1 MRGDRGSARRCG
13 SAVRPGRMRLAPT
26 LPGMRTDPPIIAQE
40 APGTAA
46 ALPPEVL
53 GEIRRIWGFDTL
65 RPLQADAIAA
75 GIAGRDSLL
84 VMPTGGGKSL
94 CYQVP
99 PLAAA
104 LAGDAR
110 IDVCVSPLIALMK
123 DQVDGLR
130 SNGHPAAAL
139 HSGMTADE
147 RDAVRRAVRAG
158 EVRLLFVSPERLLAP
173 GFDTWLGSVGVR
185 AIAVDEAHCISQWG
199 HDFRPEYR
207 QLARLR
213 ESFPGTSLHACTA
226 TATPRVQRDIVA
238 QLALRDPL
246 VLVGS
251 FDRPNLVY
259 RIEPRVDGRRQL
271 LEVLG
276 RHRGDA
282 VIVYCLSR
290 KDTEGLAEF
299 LRKEGFGAAAYHAGM
314 AADRRTKVQE
324 DFAEERLDVV
334 VATVAFGMGI
344 DRSNVRAVVH
354 MTMPKSVEH
363 YQQETGRAGRDGLE
377 SECVL
382 FHSYADVVKWGSI
395 AEGSAA
401 EARARLEEIGA
412 EAAAF
417 EDLDASLAQ
426 GRAQLEAMQRL
437 AGSAVC
443 RHRWIVEHF
452 GQGFE
457 PAVRDERNPDG
468 GTCGACDVCL
478 GEVRMVPGSTT
489 VARKLL
495 SAVVR
500 TGQRYGAAYVADV
513 ARGAETEEVARRGHA
528 GIPTYGAL
536 RGEDRAALVSW
547 LFQLVEHGLLE
558 RTDGDHPVLVLTA
571 EGHRALRGELEV
583 PLRAPPKGRGRRH
596 AAAKAVHGAHEVD
609 AGLFERLRT
618 LRRELAASR
627 GVPPYLI
634 FSDATLLE
642 LAGRRPRTLAEFAE
656 VRGVGERKLADF
668 GEAFL
673 AAINT

>member
-1 MRGDRGSARRCG
+1 
-13 SAVRPGRMRLAPT
+13 
-26 LPGMRTDPPIIAQE
+26 MRTEPHSPAQE
-40 APGTAA
+40 AQLA
-46 ALPPEVL
+46 PEVL
-53 GEIRRIWGFDTL
+53 EEVRRIWGFDAL
-65 RPLQADAIAA
+65 RPLQAEAIAA

-104 LAGDAR
+104 LAGERR

-130 SNGHPAAAL
+130 SNGYPAAAL
-139 HSGMTADE
+139 HSGMPADE
-147 RDAVRRAVRAG
+147 RDAVRRSVRDG

-173 GFDTWLGSVGVR
+173 GFDAWLGSVGVR
-185 AIAVDEAHCISQWG
+185 AIAIDEAHCISQWG

-207 QLARLR
+207 QIASLR
-213 ESFPGTSLHACTA
+213 ATFPHASLHACTA
-226 TATPRVQRDIVA
+226 TATPRVRRDIAA
-238 QLALRDPL
+238 QLELRDP
-246 VLVGS
+246 VELVGS

-271 LEVLG
+271 LEVIG

-290 KDTEGLAEF
+290 KDTESLAEF

-314 AADRRTKVQE
+314 QADRRAKVQE
-324 DFAEERLDVV
+324 DFAEERLDIV

-354 MTMPKSVEH
+354 MTMPKSIEH

-382 FHSYADVVKWGSI
+382 FHSYADVVKWSSI
-395 AEGSAA
+395 AEGSAD
-401 EARARLEEIGA
+401 EARARLEDMGA
-412 EAAAF
+412 EPEAFAA
-417 EDLDASLAQ
+417 LDESLAQ

-437 AGSAVC
+437 AASPVC

-452 GQGFE
+452 GQRFE
-457 PAVRDERNPDG
+457 PAARDERSPDG

-478 GEVRMVPGSTT
+478 GEVRMVPDSTT

-528 GIPTYGAL
+528 GLPTYGVL
-536 RGEDRAALVSW
+536 RGEDRAALVSYV
-547 LFQLVEHGLLE
+547 FQLVEHGLLA
-558 RTDGDHPVLVLTA
+558 RTDDEHPVLVLTE
-571 EGHRALRGELEV
+571 EGHRALRGGLEV
-583 PLRAPPKGRGRRH
+583 PLRAPPRGRGRRH

-609 AGLFERLRT
+609 TGLFERLRA
-618 LRRELAASR
+618 LRRELAAAR
-627 GVPPYLI
+627 GVPPYVV

-642 LAGRRPRTLAEFAE
+642 FAGRRPATLAEFAE
-656 VRGVGERKLADF
+656 CRGVGERKLAEY

-673 AAINT
+673 AEIARPG

>member
-1 MRGDRGSARRCG
+1 
-13 SAVRPGRMRLAPT
+13 
-26 LPGMRTDPPIIAQE
+26 MRTEPHSPAQE
-40 APGTAA
+40 AQLA
-46 ALPPEVL
+46 PEVL
-53 GEIRRIWGFDTL
+53 EEVRRIWGFDAL
-65 RPLQADAIAA
+65 RPLQAEAIAA

-104 LAGDAR
+104 LAGERR

-130 SNGHPAAAL
+130 SNGYPAAAL
-139 HSGMTADE
+139 HSGMPADE
-147 RDAVRRAVRAG
+147 RDAVRRSVRDG

-173 GFDTWLGSVGVR
+173 GFDAWLGSVGVR
-185 AIAVDEAHCISQWG
+185 AIAIDEAHCISQWG

-207 QLARLR
+207 QIASLR
-213 ESFPGTSLHACTA
+213 ATFPHASLHACTA
-226 TATPRVQRDIVA
+226 TATPRVRRDIAA
-238 QLALRDPL
+238 QLELRDP
-246 VLVGS
+246 VELVGS

-271 LEVLG
+271 LEVIG

-290 KDTEGLAEF
+290 KDTESLAEF

-314 AADRRTKVQE
+314 QADRRAKVQE
-324 DFAEERLDVV
+324 DFAEERLDIV

-354 MTMPKSVEH
+354 MTMPKSIEH

-382 FHSYADVVKWGSI
+382 FHSYADVVKWSSI
-395 AEGSAA
+395 AEGSAD
-401 EARARLEEIGA
+401 EARARLEDMGA
-412 EAAAF
+412 EPEAFAA
-417 EDLDASLAQ
+417 LDESLAQ

-437 AGSAVC
+437 AASPVC

-452 GQGFE
+452 GQRFE
-457 PAVRDERNPDG
+457 PAARDERSPDG

-478 GEVRMVPGSTT
+478 GEVRMVPDSTT

-528 GIPTYGAL
+528 GLPTYGVL
-536 RGEDRAALVSW
+536 RGEDRAALVSYV
-547 LFQLVEHGLLE
+547 FQLVEHGLLA
-558 RTDGDHPVLVLTA
+558 RTDDEHPVLVLTE
-571 EGHRALRGELEV
+571 EGHRALRGGLEV
-583 PLRAPPKGRGRRH
+583 PLRAPPRGRGRRH

-609 AGLFERLRT
+609 TGLFERLRA
-618 LRRELAASR
+618 LRRELAAAR
-627 GVPPYLI
+627 GVPPYVV

-642 LAGRRPRTLAEFAE
+642 FAGRRPATLAEFAE
-656 VRGVGERKLADF
+656 CRGVGERKLAEY

-673 AAINT
+673 AEIARGG

>member
-1 MRGDRGSARRCG
+1 
-13 SAVRPGRMRLAPT
+13 
-26 LPGMRTDPPIIAQE
+26 MRTEPHSPAQE
-40 APGTAA
+40 AQLA
-46 ALPPEVL
+46 PEVL
-53 GEIRRIWGFDTL
+53 EEVRRIWGFDAL
-65 RPLQADAIAA
+65 RPLQAEAIAA

-104 LAGDAR
+104 LAGERR

-130 SNGHPAAAL
+130 SNGYPAAAL
-139 HSGMTADE
+139 HSGMPADE
-147 RDAVRRAVRAG
+147 RDAVRRSVRDG

-173 GFDTWLGSVGVR
+173 GFDAWLGSVGVR
-185 AIAVDEAHCISQWG
+185 AIAIDEAHCISQWG

-207 QLARLR
+207 QIASLR
-213 ESFPGTSLHACTA
+213 ATFPHASLHACTA
-226 TATPRVQRDIVA
+226 TATPRVRRDIAA
-238 QLALRDPL
+238 QLELRDP
-246 VLVGS
+246 VELVGS

-271 LEVLG
+271 LEVIG

-290 KDTEGLAEF
+290 KDTESLAEF

-314 AADRRTKVQE
+314 QANRRAKVQE
-324 DFAEERLDVV
+324 DFAEERLDIV

-354 MTMPKSVEH
+354 MTMPKSIEH

-382 FHSYADVVKWGSI
+382 FHSYADVVKWSSI
-395 AEGSAA
+395 AEGSAD
-401 EARARLEEIGA
+401 EARARLEDMGA
-412 EAAAF
+412 EPEAFAA
-417 EDLDASLAQ
+417 LDESLAQ

-437 AGSAVC
+437 AASPVC

-452 GQGFE
+452 GQRFE
-457 PAVRDERNPDG
+457 PAARDERSPDG

-478 GEVRMVPGSTT
+478 GEVRMVPDSTT

-528 GIPTYGAL
+528 GLPTYGVL
-536 RGEDRAALVSW
+536 RGEDRAALVSYV
-547 LFQLVEHGLLE
+547 FQLVEHGLLA
-558 RTDGDHPVLVLTA
+558 RTDDEHPVLVLTE
-571 EGHRALRGELEV
+571 EGHRALRGGLEV
-583 PLRAPPKGRGRRH
+583 PLRAPPRGRGRRH

-609 AGLFERLRT
+609 TGLFERLRA
-618 LRRELAASR
+618 LRRELAAAR
-627 GVPPYLI
+627 GVPPYVV

-642 LAGRRPRTLAEFAE
+642 FAGRRPATLAEFAE
-656 VRGVGERKLADF
+656 CRGVGERKLAEY

-673 AAINT
+673 AEIARPG

>member
-1 MRGDRGSARRCG
+1 
-13 SAVRPGRMRLAPT
+13 
-26 LPGMRTDPPIIAQE
+26 MRTEPHSPAQE
-40 APGTAA
+40 AQLA
-46 ALPPEVL
+46 PEVL
-53 GEIRRIWGFDTL
+53 EEVRRIWGFDAL
-65 RPLQADAIAA
+65 RPLQAEAIAA

-104 LAGDAR
+104 LAGERR

-130 SNGHPAAAL
+130 SNGYPAAAL
-139 HSGMTADE
+139 HSGMPADE
-147 RDAVRRAVRAG
+147 RDAVRRSVRDG

-173 GFDTWLGSVGVR
+173 GFDAWLGSVGVR
-185 AIAVDEAHCISQWG
+185 AIAIDEAHCISQWG

-207 QLARLR
+207 QIASLR
-213 ESFPGTSLHACTA
+213 ATFPHASLHACTA
-226 TATPRVQRDIVA
+226 TATPRVRRDIAA
-238 QLALRDPL
+238 QLELRDP
-246 VLVGS
+246 VELVGS

-271 LEVLG
+271 LEVIG

-290 KDTEGLAEF
+290 KDTESLAEF

-314 AADRRTKVQE
+314 QADQRAKVQE
-324 DFAEERLDVV
+324 DFAEERLDIV

-354 MTMPKSVEH
+354 MTMPKSIEH

-382 FHSYADVVKWGSI
+382 FHSYADVVKWSSI
-395 AEGSAA
+395 AEGSAD
-401 EARARLEEIGA
+401 EARARLEDMGA
-412 EAAAF
+412 EPEAFAA
-417 EDLDASLAQ
+417 LDESLAQ

-437 AGSAVC
+437 AASPVC

-452 GQGFE
+452 GQRFE
-457 PAVRDERNPDG
+457 PAARDERSPDG

-478 GEVRMVPGSTT
+478 GEVRMVPDSTT

-528 GIPTYGAL
+528 GLPTYGVL
-536 RGEDRAALVSW
+536 RGEDRAALVSYV
-547 LFQLVEHGLLE
+547 FQLVEHGLLA
-558 RTDGDHPVLVLTA
+558 RTDDEHPVLVLTE
-571 EGHRALRGELEV
+571 EGHRALRGGLEV
-583 PLRAPPKGRGRRH
+583 PLRAPPRGRGRRH

-609 AGLFERLRT
+609 TGLFERLRA
-618 LRRELAASR
+618 LRRELAAAR
-627 GVPPYLI
+627 GVPPYVV

-642 LAGRRPRTLAEFAE
+642 FAGRRPATLAEFAE
-656 VRGVGERKLADF
+656 CRGVGERKLAEY

-673 AAINT
+673 AEIARPG

>member
-1 MRGDRGSARRCG
+1 
-13 SAVRPGRMRLAPT
+13 
-26 LPGMRTDPPIIAQE
+26 MRTEPHSPAQE
-40 APGTAA
+40 AQLA
-46 ALPPEVL
+46 PEVL
-53 GEIRRIWGFDTL
+53 EEVRRIWGFDAL
-65 RPLQADAIAA
+65 RPLQAEAIAA

-104 LAGDAR
+104 LAGERR

-130 SNGHPAAAL
+130 SNGYPAAAL
-139 HSGMTADE
+139 HSGMPADE
-147 RDAVRRAVRAG
+147 RDAVRRSVRDG

-173 GFDTWLGSVGVR
+173 GFDAWLGSVGVR
-185 AIAVDEAHCISQWG
+185 AIAIDEAHCISQWG

-207 QLARLR
+207 QIASLR
-213 ESFPGTSLHACTA
+213 ATFPHASLHACTA
-226 TATPRVQRDIVA
+226 TATPRVRRDIAA
-238 QLALRDPL
+238 QLELRDP
-246 VLVGS
+246 VELVGS

-271 LEVLG
+271 LEVIG

-290 KDTEGLAEF
+290 KDTESLAEF

-314 AADRRTKVQE
+314 QADQRAKVQE
-324 DFAEERLDVV
+324 DFAEERLDIV

-354 MTMPKSVEH
+354 MTMPKSIEH

-382 FHSYADVVKWGSI
+382 FHSYADVVKWSSI
-395 AEGSAA
+395 AEGSAD
-401 EARARLEEIGA
+401 EARARLEDMGA
-412 EAAAF
+412 EPEAFAA
-417 EDLDASLAQ
+417 LDESLAQ

-437 AGSAVC
+437 AASPVC

-452 GQGFE
+452 GQRFE
-457 PAVRDERNPDG
+457 PAARDERSPDG

-478 GEVRMVPGSTT
+478 GEVRMVPDSTT

-528 GIPTYGAL
+528 GLPTYGVL
-536 RGEDRAALVSW
+536 RGEDRAALVSYV
-547 LFQLVEHGLLE
+547 FQLVEHGLLA
-558 RTDGDHPVLVLTA
+558 RTDDEHPVLVLTE
-571 EGHRALRGELEV
+571 EGHRALRGGLEV
-583 PLRAPPKGRGRRH
+583 PLRAPPRGRGRRH

-609 AGLFERLRT
+609 TGLFERLRA
-618 LRRELAASR
+618 LRRELAAAR
-627 GVPPYLI
+627 GVPPYVV

-642 LAGRRPRTLAEFAE
+642 FAGRRPATLAEFAE
-656 VRGVGERKLADF
+656 CRGVGERKLAEY

-673 AAINT
+673 AEIARGG

>member
-1 MRGDRGSARRCG
+1 
-13 SAVRPGRMRLAPT
+13 
-26 LPGMRTDPPIIAQE
+26 MRTEPHSPAQE
-40 APGTAA
+40 AQLA
-46 ALPPEVL
+46 PEVL
-53 GEIRRIWGFDTL
+53 EEVRRIWGFDAL
-65 RPLQADAIAA
+65 RPLQAEAIAA

-104 LAGDAR
+104 LAGERR

-130 SNGHPAAAL
+130 SNGYPAAAL
-139 HSGMTADE
+139 HSGMPADE
-147 RDAVRRAVRAG
+147 RDAVRRSVRDG

-173 GFDTWLGSVGVR
+173 GFDAWLGSVGVR
-185 AIAVDEAHCISQWG
+185 AIAIDEAHCISQWG

-207 QLARLR
+207 QIASLR
-213 ESFPGTSLHACTA
+213 ATFPHASLHACTA
-226 TATPRVQRDIVA
+226 TATPRVRRDIAA
-238 QLALRDPL
+238 QLELRDP
-246 VLVGS
+246 VELVGS

-271 LEVLG
+271 LEVIG

-290 KDTEGLAEF
+290 KDTESLAEF

-314 AADRRTKVQE
+314 QADRRAKVQE
-324 DFAEERLDVV
+324 DFAEERLDIV

-354 MTMPKSVEH
+354 MTMPKSIEH

-395 AEGSAA
+395 AGGSAD
-401 EARARLEEIGA
+401 EARARLEDMGA
-412 EAAAF
+412 EPEAFAA
-417 EDLDASLAQ
+417 LDESLAQ

-437 AGSAVC
+437 AASPVC

-452 GQGFE
+452 GQRFE
-457 PAVRDERNPDG
+457 PAARDERSPDG

-478 GEVRMVPGSTT
+478 GEVRMVPDSTT

-528 GIPTYGAL
+528 GLPTYGVL
-536 RGEDRAALVSW
+536 RGEDRAALVSYV
-547 LFQLVEHGLLE
+547 FQLVEHGLLA
-558 RTDGDHPVLVLTA
+558 RTDDEHPVLVLTE
-571 EGHRALRGELEV
+571 EGHRALRGGLEV
-583 PLRAPPKGRGRRH
+583 PLRAPPRGRGRRH

-609 AGLFERLRT
+609 TGLFERLRA
-618 LRRELAASR
+618 LRRELAAAR
-627 GVPPYLI
+627 GVPPYVV

-642 LAGRRPRTLAEFAE
+642 FAGRRPATLAEFAE
-656 VRGVGERKLADF
+656 CRGVGERKLAEY

-673 AAINT
+673 AEIARGG

>member
-1 MRGDRGSARRCG
+1 
-13 SAVRPGRMRLAPT
+13 
-26 LPGMRTDPPIIAQE
+26 MRTDPHIAAQDAPTGQPGALVE
-40 APGTAA
+40 PKGPPAPG
-46 ALPPEVL
+46 ALPAAVLEEV
-53 GEIRRIWGFDTL
+53 RRVWGFDSL
-65 RPLQADAIAA
+65 RPLQAEAIAA

-104 LAGDAR
+104 LAGDRR
-110 IDVCVSPLIALMK
+110 IDVCASPLIALMK

-130 SNGHPAAAL
+130 TNGYPAAAL
-139 HSGMTADE
+139 HSGMTPEDRE
-147 RDAVRRAVRAG
+147 AVRRSVRAG

-173 GFDTWLGSVGVR
+173 GFDAWLGSVGVR

-213 ESFPGTSLHACTA
+213 EAFPDASLHACTA
-226 TATPRVQRDIVA
+226 TATPRVQADIAA

-259 RIEPRVDGRRQL
+259 RIEPRADGRRQV

-290 KDTEGLAEF
+290 KDTESLAEF

-314 AADRRTKVQE
+314 AADRRARVQE

-382 FHSYADVVKWGSI
+382 FHSYADVVKWNSI
-395 AEGSAA
+395 TESSAE
-401 EARARLEEIGA
+401 EARAKLEESGA
-412 EAAAF
+412 ADDAFAAL
-417 EDLDASLAQ
+417 EESVAQ
-426 GRAQLEAMQRL
+426 GRAQLESMQRL
-437 AGSAVC
+437 ASSPVC

-452 GQGFE
+452 GQRFE
-457 PAVRDERNPDG
+457 PSVRDERSPDG
-468 GTCGACDVCL
+468 GNCGACDVCL
-478 GEVRMVPGSTT
+478 GEVRMVQDSTT

-528 GIPTYGAL
+528 SLPTYGAL
-536 RGEDRAALVSW
+536 RGEDRAALVNYV
-547 LFQLVEHGLLE
+547 FQLVEHGLLA
-558 RTDGDHPVLVLTA
+558 RTDGEHPVLVLTEA
-571 EGHRALRGELEV
+571 GHRALRGGLEV
-583 PLRAPPKGRGRRH
+583 PRRAPPRGRGRKH
-596 AAAKAVHGAHEVD
+596 AASKAVHGAHEVD
-609 AGLFERLRT
+609 QALFDRLRS
-618 LRRELAASR
+618 LRRELAAAR
-627 GVPPYLI
+627 GVPPYVI

-642 LAGRRPRTLAEFAE
+642 LAGRRPRTLEEFAT
-656 VRGVGERKLADF
+656 VKGVGERKLADL
-668 GEAFL
+668 GTTFL
-673 AAINT
+673 AAINE

>member
-1 MRGDRGSARRCG
+1 
-13 SAVRPGRMRLAPT
+13 
-26 LPGMRTDPPIIAQE
+26 MRTEPPIPAQE
-40 APGTAA
+40 AHGVEAIGRPAPGLDPAV
-46 ALPPEVL
+46 LDEV
-53 GEIRRIWGFDTL
+53 RRIWGFDTL
-65 RPLQADAIAA
+65 RPLQAEAIAA

-104 LAGDAR
+104 QAGDTR

-130 SNGHPAAAL
+130 TNGYPAAAL
-139 HSGMTADE
+139 HSGMSGED
-147 RDAVRRAVRAG
+147 RDDVRRAVRAG

-173 GFDTWLGSVGVR
+173 GFDQWLGTLGVR
-185 AIAVDEAHCISQWG
+185 AIAIDEAHCISQWG

-207 QLARLR
+207 QMARLR
-213 ESFPGTSLHACTA
+213 ATFPRASLHACTA
-226 TATPRVQRDIVA
+226 TATPRVQQDIVD
-238 QLALRDPL
+238 QLELRDPL
-246 VLVGS
+246 RLVGS

-282 VIVYCLSR
+282 VIIYCLSR
-290 KDTEGLAEF
+290 KDTESIAEY
-299 LRKEGFGAAAYHAGM
+299 LRKEGFGAGSYHAGM
-314 AADRRTKVQE
+314 PAEERARVQE
-324 DFAEERLDVV
+324 AFAEEKLDVV

-354 MTMPKSVEH
+354 MTMPKSIEH

-382 FHSYADVVKWGSI
+382 FHSYADVVKWNSI
-395 AEGSAA
+395 TEGSAA
-401 EARARLEEIGA
+401 DARARLDDAGA
-412 EAAAF
+412 EPEAYDA
-417 EDLDASLAQ
+417 LDASVAQ

-437 AGSAVC
+437 AASPVC

-452 GQGFE
+452 GQRFV
-457 PAVRDERNPDG
+457 PSARDERSPDG

-478 GEVRMVPGSTT
+478 GEVRMVPDSTT

-500 TGQRYGAAYVADV
+500 TGQRFGAAYVADV
-513 ARGAETEEVARRGHA
+513 ARGAETEDIARRGHA
-528 GIPTYGAL
+528 SIPTYGAL
-536 RGEDRAALVSW
+536 KGEDRATLVNFV
-547 LFQLVEHGLLE
+547 FQLVEHGLLE
-558 RTDGDHPVLVLTA
+558 RTDGEHPVLVLTPD
-571 EGHRALRGELEV
+571 GQRALRGDVDV

-596 AAAKAVHGAHEVD
+596 ATAKAVHGAHEVD
-609 AGLFERLRT
+609 TNLFDRLRA
-618 LRRELAASR
+618 LRRELAAMR
-627 GVPPYLI
+627 GVPPYVI

-642 LAGRRPRTLAEFAE
+642 LAARKPRTLDEFAT
-656 VRGVGERKLADF
+656 VKGVGEKKLADL
-668 GEAFL
+668 GETFL
-673 AAINT
+673 AAINEG